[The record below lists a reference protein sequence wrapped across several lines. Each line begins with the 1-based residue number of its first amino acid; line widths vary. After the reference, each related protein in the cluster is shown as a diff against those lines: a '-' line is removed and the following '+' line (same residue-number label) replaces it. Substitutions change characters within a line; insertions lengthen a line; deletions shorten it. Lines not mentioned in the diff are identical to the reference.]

1 MEKLLQGIEQFRDR
15 VYPKYRVAFKNL
27 EHGQNPLALFITC
40 ADSRIDPS
48 LLMQTDP
55 GDLFICRNAG
65 NLVPPYTEDGAV
77 EATVE
82 YAVDGLK
89 IRDIVVCGHS
99 DCGAMKAA
107 LNPAATERLP
117 AMRRWLRHADRACRI
132 VQDADHTEASEK
144 LRCMTEENVIA
155 QLDNLMTYP
164 SVAAAEARGEM
175 NLYGWIYDIPS
186 GSVRMW
192 SPSRGVF
199 EPFNGTLPTLPPR
212 RVRPREAAAA

>member
-1 MEKLLQGIEQFRDR
+1 MRGLLVLRGSNHMKKLLQGIEQFRDR
-15 VYPKYRVAFKNL
+15 VYPKYKVAFKSL
-27 EHGQNPLALFITC
+27 EHSQKPLALFITC
-40 ADSRIDPS
+40 ADSRVDPS

-65 NLVPPYTEDGAV
+65 NLVPPYMEDGAV

-117 AMRRWLRHADRACRI
+117 PRRWLRHVPAPAASCRTPI
-132 VQDADHTEASEK
+132 T
-144 LRCMTEENVIA
+144 
-155 QLDNLMTYP
+155 
-164 SVAAAEARGEM
+164 
-175 NLYGWIYDIPS
+175 
-186 GSVRMW
+186 
-192 SPSRGVF
+192 SR
-199 EPFNGTLPTLPPR
+199 
-212 RVRPREAAAA
+212 RPRSYAVSPKRTSSRNWTTL

>member
-1 MEKLLQGIEQFRDR
+1 MEKLLLGMEHFRDQ
-15 VYPKYRVAFKNL
+15 VYPQYRVTFKNL

-48 LLMQTDP
+48 LLMQADP

-65 NLVPPYTEDGAV
+65 NLVPPYMEDGAV

-89 IRDIVVCGHS
+89 IRDIVICGHS

-107 LNPAATERLP
+107 LNPASTERLP
-117 AMRRWLRHADRACRI
+117 AMRRWLRHAGRARRI
-132 VQDADHTEASEK
+132 ALDAAHAEPLQA
-144 LRCMTEENVIA
+144 LRCVTEENVIS

-175 NLYGWIYDIPS
+175 NLYGWVYDIPS
-186 GSVRMW
+186 GTIRMW
-192 SPSRGVF
+192 SPERGVF
-199 EPFNGTLPTLPPR
+199 EPFDGTLPTLTSRHPR
-212 RVRPREAAAA
+212 RREAVAA

>member
-82 YAVDGLK
+82 IERQANHGRSLRYRVWLDW
-89 IRDIVVCGHS
+89 I
-99 DCGAMKAA
+99 
-107 LNPAATERLP
+107 ATVEWRP
-117 AMRRWLRHADRACRI
+117 RGGSNSRP
-132 VQDADHTEASEK
+132 VASEATA
-144 LRCMTEENVIA
+144 LSI
-155 QLDNLMTYP
+155 
-164 SVAAAEARGEM
+164 
-175 NLYGWIYDIPS
+175 
-186 GSVRMW
+186 
-192 SPSRGVF
+192 
-199 EPFNGTLPTLPPR
+199 
-212 RVRPREAAAA
+212 